1 MPYTIHSRT
10 GVLHSVETPAPTSSL
25 ENRSHGHGS
34 RLEPPPA
41 QLSHQALPQDT
52 SRQIARRGYPNLL
65 SIPLELQR
73 TIAFNLNIRDLG
85 SLRATCRQLEH
96 ALYDPYVQTLLKI
109 PKFTRWFATSRD
121 DVCFKIN
128 WIEAGLFGTAFAL
141 GIEKVAGRVKIL
153 DFTARAADY
162 KYADCCLYAY
172 VHLESDADWSQ
183 EREKL
188 ALNTSRYFDVLESI
202 LRMTPNVH
210 TIDFDTD
217 ASWPTTLSESTTYE
231 GRLSEIQE
239 LDDYISEEEAL
250 YDGEC
255 IEQSLT
261 LLMRALGTRPK
272 FLKSMRIASNYDY
285 RQVSTA
291 TLEYSLTHVFPGIDQ
306 TLKNLRCLELGF
318 ETFVFTYN
326 DLKSSDTHCPNISR
340 FFRSMNQIRALKLR
354 STFDGLITPKVMD
367 SILPAIRHHT
377 VTKLKLEFLI
387 VRQET
392 LAKFLRHCGKSL
404 RALTMSGIS
413 LVNGTWEPVFTILR
427 LQSATPTIKCYNLF
441 ELTLYGNYAVMFLIE
456 GARLEESFETSCG
469 HVPNSRRYQ
478 WAYEEPTKKSFYI
491 RENSD
496 HSAWPTLSIGA
507 MLWAG
512 IYYSGQHDHML
523 EDTKE
528 IRSWD

>member
-1 MPYTIHSRT
+1 
-10 GVLHSVETPAPTSSL
+10 
-25 ENRSHGHGS
+25 
-34 RLEPPPA
+34 
-41 QLSHQALPQDT
+41 
-52 SRQIARRGYPNLL
+52 
-65 SIPLELQR
+65 
-73 TIAFNLNIRDLG
+73 
-85 SLRATCRQLEH
+85 
-96 ALYDPYVQTLLKI
+96 
-109 PKFTRWFATSRD
+109 
-121 DVCFKIN
+121 
-128 WIEAGLFGTAFAL
+128 
-141 GIEKVAGRVKIL
+141 
-153 DFTARAADY
+153 
-162 KYADCCLYAY
+162 
-172 VHLESDADWSQ
+172 
-183 EREKL
+183 
-188 ALNTSRYFDVLESI
+188 
-202 LRMTPNVH
+202 MTPNVH